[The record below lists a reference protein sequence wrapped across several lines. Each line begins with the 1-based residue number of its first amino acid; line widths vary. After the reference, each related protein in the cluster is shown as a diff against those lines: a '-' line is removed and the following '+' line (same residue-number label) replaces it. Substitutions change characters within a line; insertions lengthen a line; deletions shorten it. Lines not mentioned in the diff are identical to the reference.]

1 MVIVKVWIIKP
12 IFLVIFSLFSYTNTK
27 YPCQY
32 RRQFISLAGSYV
44 PKDLYKKYKIYTE
57 RFVQKSTKYLL
68 SYVRYCMSKKS
79 WPILY
84 SNLPHKMDH
93 NYKIGYG
100 RKEFVQKLQN
110 IYRRICPK
118 QSTKYLLSYVRYC
131 MSKKSWPIL
140 YSNLYYIKWIIII
153 R

>member
-1 MVIVKVWIIKP
+1 MYKIVPNIYYLMSDTVCPRSLGLFYIVTYHIKWII
-12 IFLVIFSLFSYTNTK
+12 IIRLVTGEKS
-27 YPCQY
+27 
-32 RRQFISLAGSYV
+32 
-44 PKDLYKKYKIYTE
+44 LYKNYKKYTE
-57 RFVQKSTKYLL
+57 RFVQNSTKYLL

-140 YSNLYYIKWIIII
+140 YSNLYYIKWIINI